1 MKFLIGENFINRLQD
16 FKLVSIFVMDKKF
29 LRKFSIKIQ
38 SLSNNKHLFEFD
50 FNQKLLNQFNS
61 DMDISNSKGICNV
74 ILIKSEIMLDIT
86 FNIIGETNLS
96 CDRTLKN
103 YTHKLNFS
111 KKVLFK
117 FGDQDEEI
125 SDEMIVIN
133 RTKSILNL
141 SKYIYEFFIL
151 EIPVKRLHP
160 SVKNED
166 NIDNFVYKTNSSK
179 KIDPRF
185 ESLKKLK

>member
-1 MKFLIGENFINRLQD
+1 
-16 FKLVSIFVMDKKF
+16 MDKKF
-29 LRKFSIKIQ
+29 LRKFGIKIQ

-50 FNQKLLNQFNS
+50 FNQKLLDQFNS
-61 DMDISNSKGICNV
+61 EIDISKSKGVCNV
-74 ILIKSEIMLDIT
+74 ILLKSEMMLDVT
-86 FNIIGETNLS
+86 FNITGETNLT

-111 KKVLFK
+111 KKILFK
-117 FGDQDEEI
+117 FGDEDEEI

-133 RTKSILNL
+133 RAKSILNI

-151 EIPVKRLHP
+151 EIPLKRLHP
-160 SVKNED
+160 SIKNED

-185 ESLKKLK
+185 ETLKKLK